1 MAGLGEDSEDSA
13 IVAATVGLAGSLGLQ
28 AIAEG
33 VETENQ
39 MGRLVDLA
47 CPRAQGYFF
56 SRPMPADAIAELLEH
71 DPSWDTHWS
80 AKVPLY
86 A

>member
-1 MAGLGEDSEDSA
+1 MSHKLGM
-13 IVAATVGLAGSLGLQ
+13 VAL
-28 AIAEG
+28 AEG
-33 VETENQ
+33 VETEEQ
-39 MGRLVDLA
+39 MHYLRRND
-47 CPRAQGYFF
+47 CDEMQGYFF